1 LIPGYDEVKRKA
13 IKAGALA
20 VTISG
25 AGPSIISFLKSSK
38 ESKEVAAAMAA
49 GFKEAK
55 IESRTVVCRSS
66 TGAKVVS
73 VSFEK

>member
-1 LIPGYDEVKRKA
+1 
-13 IKAGALA
+13 

-55 IESRTVVCRSS
+55 IESMTVVCRSS
-66 TGAKVVS
+66 TGAKVVP